1 MKREVQRC
9 VAALSRAPRAS
20 HNLKSL
26 MLLKMTEGVYA
37 EAKILVAYEL

>member
-20 HNLKSL
+20 HNLKPL
-26 MLLKMTEGVYA
+26 MLLKLTEGVYA
-37 EAKILVAYEL
+37 KAKILIAYKL